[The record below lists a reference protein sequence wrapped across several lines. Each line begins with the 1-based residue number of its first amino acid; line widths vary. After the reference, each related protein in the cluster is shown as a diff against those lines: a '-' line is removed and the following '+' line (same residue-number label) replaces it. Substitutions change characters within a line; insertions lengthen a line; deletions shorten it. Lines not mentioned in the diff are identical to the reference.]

1 MATFQQIMNSARVIL
16 NDVILDDNTVTRYSE
31 PELLEFARAALVD
44 ARKLRLDLFLSNMTG
59 AFPTYL
65 ATDTVPIPEEYVIP
79 LVDYVI
85 HRAELRDDEFA
96 VDGRAAT
103 LYQKFKN
110 GMVGL

>member
-1 MATFQQIMNSARVIL
+1 MATFQQIINSARVVL
-16 NDVILDDNTVTRYSE
+16 NDVILDVNTVTRYSD

-44 ARKLRLDLFLSNMTG
+44 ARKMRLDLFLSNMTG
-59 AFPTYL
+59 AFPAFA
-65 ATDTVPIPEEYVIP
+65 ATDTVPIPEDYIVP